1 MARLGG
7 DEFGILSIENDQ
19 EGALALFHRIQE
31 AFKEAGID
39 AAIELLRG
47 DLIMALTKQQS
58 QQIKICLSINGQ
70 VKLKL
75 KNINIC
81 FN

>member
-31 AFKEAGID
+31 AFEEAGID
-39 AAIELLRG
+39 AAIGVASRRPHHGLNKAAIAADKNMFEHKRSG
-47 DLIMALTKQQS
+47 KTKT
-58 QQIKICLSINGQ
+58 
-70 VKLKL
+70 
-75 KNINIC
+75 
-81 FN
+81 

>member
-31 AFKEAGID
+31 A
-39 AAIELLRG
+39 
-47 DLIMALTKQQS
+47 
-58 QQIKICLSINGQ
+58 
-70 VKLKL
+70 LK
-75 KNINIC
+75 KPE
-81 FN
+81 